1 MVSFSI
7 FSSHLAALRVA
18 IQNAGDPVLSP
29 WQPGIPSLLYPPCPI
44 PLRAANLTPSS
55 LALLLALQDF
65 GGLHRPFT
73 HLFTHTPNT

>member
-7 FSSHLAALRVA
+7 FRSHLAALRVA

-44 PLRAANLTPSS
+44 PLKTANLIPSS
-55 LALLLALQDF
+55 LTLLALQDS
-65 GGLHRPFT
+65 GGLHHPFI
-73 HLFTHTPNT
+73 HSFTHTSNT

>member
-7 FSSHLAALRVA
+7 FRSHLAALRVA

-44 PLRAANLTPSS
+44 PLKTANLIPSS
-55 LALLLALQDF
+55 LTLLALQDS
-65 GGLHRPFT
+65 GGLHPIKCSFVV
-73 HLFTHTPNT
+73 

>member
-7 FSSHLAALRVA
+7 FSSHSAALRVA

-29 WQPGIPSLLYPPCPI
+29 WQPGIPSLLYPLCPI